1 MASAAGA
8 IFVDIR
14 PWGDFMKTF
23 LVGFV
28 LVFAFQAKAARALPT
43 AEFITQFTQKI
54 NDRLE
59 TTNAD
64 RAIEGSRTYC
74 SQLSD
79 EQLNDIEGLF
89 VINPNGKANQIVYR
103 ELLQVSAGQFIA
115 AVSENLGCYPTS
127 WLPGRSAIGGF
138 FLNTKA
144 YVMDNL
150 LVRKSLEDLAGR
162 SFADSESLAHLVAR

>member
-1 MASAAGA
+1 
-8 IFVDIR
+8 
-14 PWGDFMKTF
+14 MKTF
-23 LVGFV
+23 LVGF
-28 LVFAFQAKAARALPT
+28 LILLSSQGHATTTLST
-43 AEFITQFTQKI
+43 AEFITRFAQKM

-59 TTNAD
+59 TTNAERALDGD
-64 RAIEGSRTYC
+64 RPYC

-89 VINPNGKANQIVYR
+89 VMNPTGKANQIVYR
-103 ELLQVSAGQFIA
+103 ELAQVSVSQFIT

-127 WLPGRSAIGGF
+127 WLPGRSTIGGF
-138 FLNTKA
+138 FFNTKA

-162 SFADSESLAHLVAR
+162 SIDDSESLAQIIAH